1 MKLNEIRLS
10 DYWKKYVDSEVDL
23 NDTPKMQ
30 CPFHGE
36 KHGKSF
42 SYWAEKNKFSC
53 FGACHVHGGDIVDLH
68 MLNRR
73 IKSRREAE
81 DDLYR
86 IYKLERP
93 KEDFSSPTIAE
104 ASLTQVELNSQIGK
118 AQLLCKGPD
127 DWIALDRIMSEY
139 PVDLDRIRE
148 FISLRSN
155 HEYQNIQ

>member
-1 MKLNEIRLS
+1 
-10 DYWKKYVDSEVDL
+10 
-23 NDTPKMQ
+23 
-30 CPFHGE
+30 
-36 KHGKSF
+36 
-42 SYWAEKNKFSC
+42 
-53 FGACHVHGGDIVDLH
+53 

-104 ASLTQVELNSQIGK
+104 ASLTQVELNSQMGK

-148 FISLRSN
+148 FISLRSKY
-155 HEYQNIQ
+155 EYSNIQ